1 MRALRRVSPLVRRLL
16 IALLATCLIPPVSA
30 RAGATSPKL
39 SLASAAGQVAEGAR
53 SAALTGSFEFP
64 NAVEVGYPLQFV
76 VFQGTLFVRYP
87 VAGSPVSGTSPELSD
102 GQLTENELPAFLAEG
117 GAAAV
122 GVRIV
127 SLNQTSTLLAI
138 PVEFA
143 AGAATAVMFTV
154 LSNKTVIS
162 NAIDFTLP

>member
-1 MRALRRVSPLVRRLL
+1 LVRCLL
-16 IALLATCLIPPVSA
+16 ISLLAICLIPPVSA
-30 RAGATSPKL
+30 RAGGTSPKL
-39 SLASAAGQVAEGAR
+39 SLASAAGRAAEGAR

-64 NAVEVGYPLQFV
+64 NAVEVGYPLQFA
-76 VFQGTLFVRYP
+76 VFQGTRFVRYP
-87 VAGSPVSGTSPELSD
+87 VAGAPVTGTSPELAD

-117 GAAAV
+117 SGAAA

-127 SLNQTSTLLAI
+127 SLNQTSTLLAL
-138 PVEFA
+138 PAEFA

-154 LSNKTVIS
+154 LGDKTVIS